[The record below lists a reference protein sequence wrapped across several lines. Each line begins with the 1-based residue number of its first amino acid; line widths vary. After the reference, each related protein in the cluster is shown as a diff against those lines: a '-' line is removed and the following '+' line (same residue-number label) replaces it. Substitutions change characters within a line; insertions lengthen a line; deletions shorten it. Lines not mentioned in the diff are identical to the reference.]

1 MLKEQINSGRARF
14 PDGKI
19 KFQMKGTR
27 ASGDLNTSLGNVI
40 LMCSIIWAWAVRQG
54 LRIALAN
61 NGDDCVI
68 IMESGELNAFTNGF
82 REFFGD
88 LGFRLT
94 VEPAVYCFERIEFC
108 QTQPVLIDQEWR
120 MLRNPNVTVQKG
132 SMCTLPI
139 PNNRVLRRWMMSVGL
154 CEGALNEGVPVLQHW
169 AAAMRRNGLK
179 ASRKFQENVWRGTT
193 RGYYYV
199 GRDVRLKQITTTA
212 RVSFFKA
219 FGITPDE
226 QVALEGKYQQYVMC
240 DVIIDELHS
249 QRALDKLGI
258 ARDMSTMLL
267 AGHSFNIDQ
276 RTC

>member
-1 MLKEQINSGRARF
+1 
-14 PDGKI
+14 
-19 KFQMKGTR
+19 
-27 ASGDLNTSLGNVI
+27 
-40 LMCSIIWAWAVRQG
+40 
-54 LRIALAN
+54 
-61 NGDDCVI
+61 
-68 IMESGELNAFTNGF
+68 
-82 REFFGD
+82 
-88 LGFRLT
+88 
-94 VEPAVYCFERIEFC
+94 
-108 QTQPVLIDQEWR
+108 
-120 MLRNPNVTVQKG
+120 
-132 SMCTLPI
+132 
-139 PNNRVLRRWMMSVGL
+139 
-154 CEGALNEGVPVLQHW
+154 
-169 AAAMRRNGLK
+169 
-179 ASRKFQENVWRGTT
+179 
-193 RGYYYV
+193 V